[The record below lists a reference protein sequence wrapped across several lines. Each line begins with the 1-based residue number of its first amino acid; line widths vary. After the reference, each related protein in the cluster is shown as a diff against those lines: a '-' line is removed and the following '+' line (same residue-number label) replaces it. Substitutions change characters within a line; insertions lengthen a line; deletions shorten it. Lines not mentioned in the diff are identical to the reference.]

1 MARVAVCDDDPN
13 LLEFVVRALAPKGHD
28 VHAYKD
34 GQDALDAIMG
44 APEGERPELLVSD
57 VQMPRLDGISLTRAV
72 RKIFSKSQLP
82 VVLVSVLDAED
93 DILRGFDAG
102 ANDYLLKPYRVPQLQ
117 AKVQVLLREREV
129 LAAFDETGIDE
140 TRRASTERAER
151 LPDDAP
157 LPFTI
162 DRYEAREILGRGGMG
177 TVYRAIERGTS
188 RSVALKLLAP
198 LVAQDRA
205 GLARF
210 FREAATLARIESP
223 RIVRAIDSGLDLGR
237 YFLAMELVP
246 GTSAKTRLQS
256 DGPYTPREA
265 ALVGRDVAL
274 ALEALGEKGLV
285 HRDVKP
291 SNIIVGADGR
301 ATLVDFGLA
310 RASSDQDLTGT
321 GEAIGTPH
329 YIAPEV
335 LRGAQCSA
343 RSDLYSLGV
352 TLYEL
357 VSGRKA
363 HPGATAFDVYQS
375 LFMGPRIDVRKAR
388 PEIGEPLARIIEMLV
403 ELDPKQRPDSPGA
416 VAAWLDK
423 AA

>member
-1 MARVAVCDDDPN
+1 VARVAVCDDDPN

-28 VHAYKD
+28 VRAYKD

-57 VQMPRLDGISLTRAV
+57 VQMPRLDGFSLTRAI

-102 ANDYLLKPYRVPQLQ
+102 ANDYLVKPYRVPQLQ

-129 LAAFDETGIDE
+129 LGAFDETGIDE
-140 TRRASTERAER
+140 TRHAIERAER

-162 DRYEAREILGRGGMG
+162 DKYEAREILGRGGMG
-177 TVYRAIERGTS
+177 TVYRAVERGTN

-210 FREAATLARIESP
+210 FREAATLGRIESP

-246 GTSAKTRLQS
+246 GTSAKARLQN

-335 LRGAQCSA
+335 LRGAPCSA

-375 LFMGPRIDVRKAR
+375 LFMGPRVDVRKAR
-388 PEIGEPLARIIEMLV
+388 PEVGEALARIIDQLIEV
-403 ELDPKQRPDSPGA
+403 DPSTRPESPGA